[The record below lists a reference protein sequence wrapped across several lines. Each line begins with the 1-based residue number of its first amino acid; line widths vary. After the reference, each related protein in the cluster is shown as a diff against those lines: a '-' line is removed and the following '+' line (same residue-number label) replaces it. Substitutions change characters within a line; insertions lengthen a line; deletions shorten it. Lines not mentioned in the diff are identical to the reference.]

1 MILSVNIYCS
11 YYRLGDKYAAVL
23 SEGLK
28 TASHINKFELSHNRL
43 SGIGADLI
51 LSNLTNQVET
61 LDLSGNSIGKM
72 GIEHLCKVIRVR
84 NPK

>member
-1 MILSVNIYCS
+1 MLCS

-28 TASHINKFELSHNRL
+28 TATNFNKFELSHNRL
-43 SGIGADLI
+43 TGIGADLI
-51 LSNLTNQVET
+51 LSNMSNQVET
-61 LDLSGNSIGKM
+61 IDLSGNNIGKM
-72 GIEHLCKVIRVR
+72 GIEHLCKVIRMR